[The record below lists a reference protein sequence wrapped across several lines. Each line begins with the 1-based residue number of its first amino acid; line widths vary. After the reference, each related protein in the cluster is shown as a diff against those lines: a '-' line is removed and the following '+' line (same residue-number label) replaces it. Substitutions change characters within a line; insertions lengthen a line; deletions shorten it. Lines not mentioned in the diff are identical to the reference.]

1 MDAERTMEMDT
12 VSLFPL
18 RERDERLRLPALS
31 FLDLD
36 LLRLDLVRL
45 GLDLERLDLDLLRRT

>member
-1 MDAERTMEMDT
+1 MEMDT

-18 RERDERLRLPALS
+18 RARDERLRLPALS

-45 GLDLERLDLDLLRRT
+45 GLDLERLDLDLLRLT

>member
-18 RERDERLRLPALS
+18 RERDERFRLPARS
-31 FLDLD
+31 FLDFD
-36 LLRLDLVRL
+36 LLRLALDLVRL
-45 GLDLERLDLDLLRRT
+45 TLRLD